1 MEGTIVML
9 HGEAQ
14 AKLRREFNMNYCGRR
29 VTKTKL
35 QTTIAASGGQSV
47 AFYAFKAHRNEISV
61 K

>member
-35 QTTIAASGGQSV
+35 QTTIAASGGQ
-47 AFYAFKAHRNEISV
+47 
-61 K
+61 